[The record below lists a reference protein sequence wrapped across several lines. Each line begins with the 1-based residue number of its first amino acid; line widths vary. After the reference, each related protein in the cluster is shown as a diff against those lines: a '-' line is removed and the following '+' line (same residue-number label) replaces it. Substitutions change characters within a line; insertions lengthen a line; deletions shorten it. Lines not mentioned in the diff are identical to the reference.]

1 MKGSKVA
8 KIVIIVVVLAAVIL
22 AYYYYL
28 GHRTRRQE
36 VEEAAVATVV
46 QSVLMRDLEHNYPP
60 TPKEVV
66 KYYAE
71 ITECFYNETYS
82 DEELVQLANKIQ
94 MLYDAEL
101 VANKTQEQYMEDL
114 RNDIVEMKGKQLLIA
129 SYEVSASTDVEEFTQ
144 DGYSCARLYCTFYL
158 RQPGNGSRVPSLER
172 FILRKD
178 EDGHWKIFGWELV
191 ED

>member
-1 MKGSKVA
+1 MKGSKIA
-8 KIVIIVVVLAAVIL
+8 KTVIVVVVLAAIVL
-22 AYYYYL
+22 VYYYYL
-28 GHRTRRQE
+28 GHRARRQE
-36 VEEAAVATVV
+36 VEEAVAATVV

-82 DEELVQLANKIQ
+82 DEELVKLADKIQ

-101 VANKTQEQYMEDL
+101 VANKTQEQYMTDL
-114 RNDIVEMKGKQLLIA
+114 REDIVEMKAKQYTIA
-129 SYEVSASTDVEEFTQ
+129 SHEVSASTDVEYFEQ
-144 DGYSCARLYCTFYL
+144 DGYSCARLYCTFYIK
-158 RQPGNGSRVPSLER
+158 QSGSNGRVPSLER
-172 FILRKD
+172 FVLRQD
-178 EDGHWKIFGWELV
+178 EDKHWKILGWELV

>member
-8 KIVIIVVVLAAVIL
+8 KTVIIVVVLAAIIL

-28 GHRTRRQE
+28 GHRTKRQE
-36 VEEAAVATVV
+36 AEEAVVATVV
-46 QSVLMRDLEHNYPP
+46 QSALMRDLEHNYPP

-71 ITECFYNETYS
+71 LTECFYNETYS

-114 RNDIVEMKGKQLLIA
+114 RSDISEMKGKQLTIA

-158 RQPGNGSRVPSLER
+158 RQPGNGSRVASLER

-178 EDGHWKIFGWELV
+178 ESGHWKIFGWELV